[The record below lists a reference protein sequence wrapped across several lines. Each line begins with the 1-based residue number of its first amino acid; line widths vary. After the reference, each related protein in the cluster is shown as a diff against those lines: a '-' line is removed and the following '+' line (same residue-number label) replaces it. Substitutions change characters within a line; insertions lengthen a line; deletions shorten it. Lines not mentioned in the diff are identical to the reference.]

1 MMPDDTLV
9 QRVKRRLRVKSAF
22 KECLMG
28 QGHELHAAGADV
40 MSDLATYCHA
50 LRTTTMVAKDGH
62 IDPIASAIAEGRRQV
77 YLRILGHLKMNE
89 SSLIDQLEQNQ

>member
-1 MMPDDTLV
+1 MSEDTLI
-9 QRVKRRLRVKSAF
+9 QSVKRRLRVKSAF

-28 QGHELHAAGADV
+28 QGADLHGAGADV
-40 MSDLATYCHA
+40 MADLAQYCYA
-50 LRTTTMVAKDGH
+50 LKTTTMVAKDGH

-89 SSLIDQLEQNQ
+89 SVLIDQLERDK

>member
-1 MMPDDTLV
+1 MMQDDNLI
-9 QRVKRRLRVKSAF
+9 QRVTRRLRVKSAF
-22 KECLMG
+22 KGCLMG
-28 QGHELHAAGADV
+28 QSDALHTDGKV
-40 MSDLATYCHA
+40 FMEDLANYCHA

-89 SSLIDQLEQNQ
+89 TALIDQLEQNQ